1 MSCHMSET
9 RVRRK
14 SLTDYLLVLY
24 ILLQL
29 WLIYSFIRNVL
40 LVIEEIDKVEDGKVL
55 VLETWSKNVR
65 QVIMEIR
72 HEEFHVDNVHVL

>member
-1 MSCHMSET
+1 M
-9 RVRRK
+9 
-14 SLTDYLLVLY
+14 
-24 ILLQL
+24 
-29 WLIYSFIRNVL
+29 L

-72 HEEFHVDNVHVL
+72 LEEFHVDNVHVL